1 MENSHPLKIEIWSDI
16 MCPFCY
22 IGKRK
27 IEAALAEFPHKA
39 DVQIEWKSFQ
49 LDPTTTSQPGVNS
62 ADYLANR
69 YGRDRSWAVEMHENV
84 SSQAK
89 LVGLDYRL
97 DQTVIANSF
106 DAHRLSH
113 LAKKYQLGNE
123 LEELIFKAYFTLGKD
138 LADKQTLTEL
148 GQEVGLPFEEI
159 TAVLNSDQYADAV
172 KADIAEAQQI
182 GVKGVPFFVFDRK
195 YAISGAQ
202 PTHLFTE
209 TLEKSWADWKAET
222 AG

>member
-1 MENSHPLKIEIWSDI
+1 MENENTLKIEIWSDI

-27 IEAALAEFPHKA
+27 IEAALAEFPNRDA
-39 DVQIEWKSFQ
+39 IEIEWKSFQ
-49 LDPTTTSQPGVNS
+49 LDPTTTSQPGVS
-62 ADYLANR
+62 STDYLAKR
-69 YGRDRSWAVEMHENV
+69 YGRDRSWAEEMHNNV
-84 SSQAK
+84 ASQAQQ
-89 LVGLDYRL
+89 VGLEYHL
-97 DQTVIANSF
+97 DKTVIANSF

-113 LAKKYQLGNE
+113 LAKKHNLGNV
-123 LEELIFKAYFTLGKD
+123 LEELIFNAYFKLGKD
-138 LADKQTLTEL
+138 LADHGTLTEL
-148 GQEVGLPFEEI
+148 GLEAGLPLTEI
-159 TAVLNSDQYADAV
+159 QAVLSSDQYGDAV

-209 TLEKSWADWKAET
+209 TLEKAWADKT
-222 AG
+222 AQ